1 VKSPDGYPELTLLV
15 SNTGSITGIATWL
28 VYDATKDP
36 SCLNDGVQPPKVTYD
51 VLLPD
56 MQGSEVKVKLPQTYA
71 IEPGTQGSFTLKV
84 GRAVGRTDRC
94 DIRPTLRLQ
103 YVDTIGKIRTS
114 APFDEPQLLKVRP
127 LVKCPVLLNCVLPS
141 LPIFPSVPPIKL

>member
-28 VYDATKDP
+28 VYDATKKP
-36 SCLNDGVQPPKVTYD
+36 SCLNDGVPPPNVTYD

-56 MQGSEVKVKLPQTYA
+56 LQGSDVKVELPQTYA
-71 IEPGTQGSFTLKV
+71 IDPGTQGSFTLKV
-84 GRAVGRTDRC
+84 GRAIGQTDRC

-103 YVDTIGKIRTS
+103 YVDVLGKTWTS
-114 APFDEPQLLKVRP
+114 PPLDDVPPLLKVRP
-127 LVKCPVLLNCVLPS
+127 ILKCPTGCKLP
-141 LPIFPSVPPIKL
+141 PVPPFPSVPPIKL

>member
-1 VKSPDGYPELTLLV
+1 MNNPDGYPELTLLV
-15 SNTGSITGIATWL
+15 SNTGSITGIVTWL
-28 VYDATKDP
+28 VYDAAKEP
-36 SCLNDGVQPPKVTYD
+36 SCLNDGVPLPDVTYD

-56 MQGSEVKVKLPQTYA
+56 MQGSDVRVKLRQSYA

-84 GRAVGRTDRC
+84 GREVGRTDRC

-103 YVDTIGKIRTS
+103 YVDVIGKTRTS
-114 APFDEPQLLKVRP
+114 PPFDEPQLLKVRP

-141 LPIFPSVPPIKL
+141 LPILPSVPPIKL